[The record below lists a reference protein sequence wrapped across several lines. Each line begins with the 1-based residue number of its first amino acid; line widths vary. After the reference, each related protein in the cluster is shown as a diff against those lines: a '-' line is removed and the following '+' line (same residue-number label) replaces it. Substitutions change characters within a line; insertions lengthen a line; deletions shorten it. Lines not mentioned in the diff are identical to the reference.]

1 VPRGLFR
8 WKKVDKL
15 RRDIASK
22 KSELKS
28 LERDLVASKEG
39 KSEAKAEL
47 KEEKEEPSKNQNW
60 CAGSS

>member
-47 KEEKEEPSKNQNW
+47 KEEKPSKKQ
-60 CAGSS
+60 